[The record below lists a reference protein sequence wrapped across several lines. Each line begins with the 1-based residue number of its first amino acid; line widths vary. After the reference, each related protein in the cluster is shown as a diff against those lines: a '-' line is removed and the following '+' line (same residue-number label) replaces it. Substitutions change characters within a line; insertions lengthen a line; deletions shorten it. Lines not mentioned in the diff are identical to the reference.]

1 MTIFE
6 AFAKL
11 FGSDGR
17 RQDWTAEEWAIGW
30 AAISNDPPTVEQ
42 FNALQNISDQKAN
55 YLYRQISALS
65 QSDTTPL
72 SLDDN
77 ERLKRAIQLMIANA
91 AIGVVNNLTSTSA
104 TQALSANQGRILSER
119 INKAVPVGVVLHT
132 AASSAPDGW
141 LLCNGAAVSRATYT
155 DLFAAIGTAY
165 GAGNGSTTFNVPDL
179 RGEFIRGA
187 DGGRGVD
194 TGRAIGSA
202 QASSMAAHTHGVGVM
217 NNSDDVLLIERQ
229 WVGGGAT
236 YNNVM
241 MFGELN
247 GYFAGS
253 MTNNQVVTPT
263 NRVDINS
270 FVEGG
275 NVANNKNFKTSNPP
289 VHYISTATQDEAG
302 GETRPRNIALNA
314 MIKT

>member
-17 RQDWTAEEWAIGW
+17 RQDWTAEEWALGW

-91 AIGVVNNLTSTSA
+91 AIGVVNNLTSASA

-119 INKAVPVGVVLHT
+119 INKAVPAGVVLHT
-132 AASSAPDGW
+132 AASVAPDGW
-141 LLCNGAAVSRATYT
+141 LLCNGAAVSRTAYA

-165 GAGNGSTTFNVPDL
+165 GAGNGTTTFNVPDL

-194 TGRAIGSA
+194 SGRALGSA
-202 QASSMAAHTHGVGVM
+202 QGDAIRNITGSYFYGLDTDISSTA
-217 NNSDDVLLIERQ
+217 
-229 WVGGGAT
+229 
-236 YNNVM
+236 
-241 MFGELN
+241 
-247 GYFAGS
+247 
-253 MTNNQVVTPT
+253 
-263 NRVDINS
+263 
-270 FVEGG
+270 
-275 NVANNKNFKTSNPP
+275 VANILARQSSVSAVYIGDDSPSSDAIGNFTWAQGSANKYKPLKFDASRNVP
-289 VHYISTATQDEAG
+289 TATEN
-302 GETRPRNIALNA
+302 RPRNIALTA